1 MSAGTPARSVAEWLR
16 ERSDD
21 QLAATLAMRPDLVS
35 PVPPDVGMLAARAT
49 TRSSVLRALDL
60 LDRAEHGV
68 LEALCLLPEPASY
81 PDLQASLTDEVPAA
95 ALRTSLETLRTLAL
109 VWGED
114 DDLRVVATVRQVTTH
129 PAGLGPAIATVLDR
143 YPSSRVAVLL
153 EALDLPL
160 GNDVPTGSRT
170 VSAFM
175 SDPAAVLALV
185 DKAGSATR
193 PVLDALSWSPVGAVP
208 DALRAVR
215 PADAETPVRTLLAY
229 GLLVAVDSETVV
241 LPREVGLA
249 LRGGKLFPPGALARP
264 ALERVAERS
273 GGIKLVERTAAGQ
286 AFSAVRAVIDLLD
299 AWSIEP
305 PPTLKAGGL
314 GVRELR
320 RWARDL
326 DLDEPVLATYLEAAY
341 AAGLLAAST
350 ELEPAWMPTPTYDTW
365 RRLPPERQWVALA
378 EAWLAT
384 TRLAGLVGVK
394 DDRDRTLSVLSADIE
409 RSSAP
414 DLRRTALTC
423 LAELPKGAAA
433 TAESVVALVSWL
445 VPRRA
450 PARSSEQVEWALS
463 EAAALG
469 LTGVGALSVSG
480 RAVLAGDPAA
490 ASSALEPL
498 LPEPVDH
505 VLLQADLTAVAPGP
519 LVTDLAHELSLVAD
533 VESKGG
539 ATVYRFSEGSVR
551 RALDSGRTTSELH
564 ALLAQHSST
573 PVPQALTYLVDDVA
587 RRHGRIRVGTAGA
600 YIRSDDP
607 AVLAEILASKKT
619 ASLGLRLLAPT
630 VLASRAPVDR
640 VLEVLRGLGQ
650 APVAESADGD
660 VVIRRPDVRRTT
672 PRPRPPRLAELGAPR
687 AELVAAAV
695 VALRAGDRASA
706 AAAHR
711 IQAPSS
717 AADTVALLADAART
731 GRAMWIGY
739 LNADGDASQRII
751 EPQVVEGGV
760 VRAFDHRHNEQ
771 RTFAVHRITGIGE
784 VEPDEA
790 LG

>member
-1 MSAGTPARSVAEWLR
+1 MSPGPPVRSVAEWLR
-16 ERSDD
+16 ERTDD
-21 QLAATLAMRPDLVS
+21 DLAALLAMRPDLVS

-68 LEALCLLPEPASY
+68 LEALCLLPEPA
-81 PDLQASLTDEVPAA
+81 PFTALQASLAGELAVST
-95 ALRTSLETLRTLAL
+95 LRTALNTLRTLAL
-109 VWGED
+109 VWGD
-114 DDLRVVATVRQVTTH
+114 DDGLRVVATVRQVTTH
-129 PAGLGPAIATVLDR
+129 PAGLGPPIGSVLDR
-143 YPSSRVAVLL
+143 YPAARISVLL
-153 EALDLPL
+153 ETLGLPL
-160 GNDVPTGSRT
+160 GTDVVTGARA
-170 VSAFM
+170 VSELM
-175 SDPAAVLALV
+175 SDQAQVLALV
-185 DKAGSATR
+185 QRAGEATR

-215 PADAETPVRTLLAY
+215 PDDAETPVRRLLAY

-249 LRGGKLFPPGALARP
+249 LRGGRLFPPA
-264 ALERVAERS
+264 ALERPMLERVKTRS
-273 GGIKLVERTAAGQ
+273 GNVAQVDRTAAGQ

-299 AWSIEP
+299 AWSVDAP
-305 PPTLKAGGL
+305 PVLKAGGL

-320 RWARDL
+320 KWSRDL
-326 DLDEPVLATYLEAAY
+326 DLDEPVTAAYLESAY

-350 ELEPAWMPTPTYDTW
+350 DLEPVWLPTPTYDTW

-384 TRLAGLVGVK
+384 TRLPGLVGVK

-409 RSSAP
+409 RSAAP
-414 DLRRTALTC
+414 DLRRTALSC

-450 PARSSEQVEWALS
+450 PARSAEQVSWALA

-469 LTGVGALSVSG
+469 VTGAGALSIAG
-480 RAVLAGDPAA
+480 RALLAGDAAA

-505 VLLQADLTAVAPGP
+505 VLLQADLTAIAPGP
-519 LVTDLAHELSLVAD
+519 LVTELAHELSLIAD

-539 ATVYRFSEGSVR
+539 ATVYRFTEGSVR
-551 RALDSGRTTSELH
+551 RGLDSGRTTSELH
-564 ALLAQHSST
+564 ALFAQHSRT
-573 PVPQALTYLVDDVA
+573 PVPQGLTYLVDDVA

-607 AVLAEILASKKT
+607 AVLAEILASRKT
-619 ASLGLRLLAPT
+619 TPLGLRLLAPT
-630 VLASRAPVDR
+630 VLAARAPVDR
-640 VLEVLRGLGQ
+640 VLEVLRSLGH

-660 VVIRRPDVRRTT
+660 VVIRRPDLRRTT
-672 PRPRPPRLAELGAPR
+672 PRPRPPRLADLGAPR
-687 AELVAAAV
+687 AELVQAV
-695 VALRAGDRASA
+695 VIALRAGDRASV

-711 IQAPSS
+711 IRTPSS
-717 AADTVALLADAART
+717 AADTVALLTDAART
-731 GRAMWIGY
+731 GRPMWIGY

-751 EPQVVEGGV
+751 EPKVVEGGV

-771 RTFAVHRITGIGE
+771 RSFAVHRITGIGE
-784 VEPDEA
+784 VAPDEA

>member
-1 MSAGTPARSVAEWLR
+1 MSTGPPVRSVAEWLR
-16 ERSDD
+16 ERSDED
-21 QLAATLAMRPDLVS
+21 LASLLAMRPDLVS

-68 LEALCLLPEPASY
+68 LEALCLLPEPASF
-81 PDLQASLTDEVPAA
+81 A
-95 ALRTSLETLRTLAL
+95 ALQGSLAGELAVSTLRSSLNTLRTLAL
-109 VWGED
+109 VWGD
-114 DDLRVVATVRQVTTH
+114 DDALRVVATVRQVTTH
-129 PAGLGPAIATVLDR
+129 PAGLGPPIAAVLER
-143 YPSSRVAVLL
+143 YPAARVSVLL
-153 EALDLPL
+153 EALALPL
-160 GNDVPTGSRT
+160 GTDVATGART
-170 VSAFM
+170 IAELM
-175 SDPAAVLALV
+175 SDPANVVALV
-185 DKAGSATR
+185 ERAGGATR

-215 PADAETPVRTLLAY
+215 PDDAESPVRRLLAL

-249 LRGGKLFPPGALARP
+249 LRDGKLFPPGALERP
-264 ALERVAERS
+264 MLERMAAKSSPVD
-273 GGIKLVERTAAGQ
+273 RTAAGQ
-286 AFSAVRAVIDLLD
+286 AFSAVRAVVDLLD
-299 AWSIEP
+299 AWSVDP
-305 PPTLKAGGL
+305 PPVLKAGGL

-320 RWARDL
+320 RWSRDL
-326 DLDEPVLATYLEAAY
+326 DLDEAVTAAYLESAY

-350 ELEPAWMPTPTYDTW
+350 ELEPAWLPTPTYDAW
-365 RRLPPERQWVALA
+365 RRLPPEKQWVALA
-378 EAWLAT
+378 DAWLAT
-384 TRLAGLVGVK
+384 TRLPGLVGVK
-394 DDRDRTLSVLSADIE
+394 DDRERTLSVLSADIE
-409 RSSAP
+409 RSAAP
-414 DLRRTALTC
+414 DLRRTALSC

-433 TAESVVALVSWL
+433 TTESVVALVSWL

-450 PARSSEQVEWALS
+450 PARSAEQVSWALA

-469 LTGVGALSVSG
+469 VTGAGALSVSG
-480 RAVLAGDPAA
+480 RALLAGNPAA
-490 ASSALEPL
+490 AAAALEPL

-505 VLLQADLTAVAPGP
+505 VLLQADLTAIAPGP

-539 ATVYRFSEGSVR
+539 ATVYRFTEGSVR
-551 RALDSGRTTSELH
+551 RGLDAGRTASELH
-564 ALLAQHSST
+564 ALFAQHSRT
-573 PVPQALTYLVDDVA
+573 PVPQGLTYLVDDVA

-607 AVLAEILASKKT
+607 AVLAEILASRK
-619 ASLGLRLLAPT
+619 AAPLGLRLLAPT
-630 VLASRAPVDR
+630 VLAARAPVDR
-640 VLEVLRGLGQ
+640 VLEVLRSLGQ

-660 VVIRRPDVRRTT
+660 VVVRRPDVRRTT
-672 PRPRPPRLAELGAPR
+672 PRPRPPRLADLGAPR
-687 AELVAAAV
+687 AELVQAAV
-695 VALRAGDRASA
+695 IALRAGDRASV

-711 IQAPSS
+711 IQTPSS
-717 AADTVALLADAART
+717 AADTVALLTDAART

-751 EPQVVEGGV
+751 EPKVVEGGV

-771 RTFAVHRITGIGE
+771 RSFAVHRITGIGE

>member
-1 MSAGTPARSVAEWLR
+1 MSTGPPVRSVAEWLR
-16 ERSDD
+16 ERTDED
-21 QLAATLAMRPDLVS
+21 LAALLAMRPDLVS

-68 LEALCLLPEPASY
+68 LEALCLLPEPASF
-81 PDLQASLTDEVPAA
+81 A
-95 ALRTSLETLRTLAL
+95 ALQGSLAGELAVSTLRSSLNTLRTLAL
-109 VWGED
+109 VWGD
-114 DDLRVVATVRQVTTH
+114 DDALRVVATVRQVTTH
-129 PAGLGPAIATVLDR
+129 PAGLGPPIASVLER
-143 YPSSRVAVLL
+143 YPAPRVSVLL
-153 EALDLPL
+153 EALGLPL
-160 GNDVPTGSRT
+160 GTDVATGART
-170 VSAFM
+170 IAELM
-175 SDPAAVLALV
+175 SDPANVVALV
-185 DKAGSATR
+185 ERAGGATR

-215 PADAETPVRTLLAY
+215 PDDAETPVRRLLAF

-249 LRGGKLFPPGALARP
+249 LRGGKLFPPGALERP
-264 ALERVAERS
+264 MLERIAAKSSPVD
-273 GGIKLVERTAAGQ
+273 RTAAGQ
-286 AFSAVRAVIDLLD
+286 AFSAVRAVVDLLD
-299 AWSIEP
+299 AWSVDP
-305 PPTLKAGGL
+305 PPVLKAGGL

-320 RWARDL
+320 RWSRDL
-326 DLDEPVLATYLEAAY
+326 DLDEAVTAAYLESAY

-350 ELEPAWMPTPTYDTW
+350 ELEPAWLPTPSYDAW
-365 RRLPPERQWVALA
+365 RRLPPEKQWVALVD
-378 EAWLAT
+378 AWLAT
-384 TRLAGLVGVK
+384 TRLPGLVGVK
-394 DDRDRTLSVLSADIE
+394 DDRERTLSVLSADIE
-409 RSSAP
+409 RSAAP
-414 DLRRTALTC
+414 DLRRTALSC

-433 TAESVVALVSWL
+433 TTESVVALVSWL

-450 PARSSEQVEWALS
+450 PARSAEQVSWALA

-469 LTGVGALSVSG
+469 VTGAGALSVSG
-480 RAVLAGDPAA
+480 RALLAGNPAA
-490 ASSALEPL
+490 AAAALEPL

-505 VLLQADLTAVAPGP
+505 VLLQADLTAIAPGP

-539 ATVYRFSEGSVR
+539 ATVYRFTEGSVR
-551 RALDSGRTTSELH
+551 RGLDAGRTASELH
-564 ALLAQHSST
+564 ALFAQHSRT
-573 PVPQALTYLVDDVA
+573 PVPQGLTYLVDDVA

-607 AVLAEILASKKT
+607 AVLAEILASRR
-619 ASLGLRLLAPT
+619 AAPLGLRLLAPT
-630 VLASRAPVDR
+630 VLAARAPVDR
-640 VLEVLRGLGQ
+640 VLEVLRSLGQ

-660 VVIRRPDVRRTT
+660 VVVRRPDVRRTT
-672 PRPRPPRLAELGAPR
+672 PRPRPPRLADLGAPR
-687 AELVAAAV
+687 AELVQAAV
-695 VALRAGDRASA
+695 IALRAGDRASV

-711 IQAPSS
+711 IQTPSS
-717 AADTVALLADAART
+717 AADTVALLTDAART

-751 EPQVVEGGV
+751 EPKVVEGGV

-771 RTFAVHRITGIGE
+771 RSFAVHRITGIGE

>member
-1 MSAGTPARSVAEWLR
+1 M
-16 ERSDD
+16 
-21 QLAATLAMRPDLVS
+21 
-35 PVPPDVGMLAARAT
+35 
-49 TRSSVLRALDL
+49 
-60 LDRAEHGV
+60 
-68 LEALCLLPEPASY
+68 
-81 PDLQASLTDEVPAA
+81 
-95 ALRTSLETLRTLAL
+95 
-109 VWGED
+109 
-114 DDLRVVATVRQVTTH
+114 
-129 PAGLGPAIATVLDR
+129 
-143 YPSSRVAVLL
+143 
-153 EALDLPL
+153 
-160 GNDVPTGSRT
+160 
-170 VSAFM
+170 
-175 SDPAAVLALV
+175 
-185 DKAGSATR
+185 
-193 PVLDALSWSPVGAVP
+193 
-208 DALRAVR
+208 
-215 PADAETPVRTLLAY
+215 
-229 GLLVAVDSETVV
+229 
-241 LPREVGLA
+241 
-249 LRGGKLFPPGALARP
+249 
-264 ALERVAERS
+264 
-273 GGIKLVERTAAGQ
+273 
-286 AFSAVRAVIDLLD
+286 
-299 AWSIEP
+299 
-305 PPTLKAGGL
+305 
-314 GVRELR
+314 
-320 RWARDL
+320 
-326 DLDEPVLATYLEAAY
+326 
-341 AAGLLAAST
+341 
-350 ELEPAWMPTPTYDTW
+350 
-365 RRLPPERQWVALA
+365 
-378 EAWLAT
+378 
-384 TRLAGLVGVK
+384 
-394 DDRDRTLSVLSADIE
+394 
-409 RSSAP
+409 
-414 DLRRTALTC
+414 
-423 LAELPKGAAA
+423 PKGVAA

-450 PARSSEQVEWALS
+450 PARSAEQVEWALS

-469 LTGVGALSVSG
+469 VTGVGALSVAG
-480 RAVLAGDPAA
+480 RAVLSGDNAA

-539 ATVYRFSEGSVR
+539 ATVYRFTEASVR

-587 RRHGRIRVGTAGA
+587 RRHGRIRVGTAGS

-607 AVLAEILASKKT
+607 SVLAEILAAKK
-619 ASLGLRLLAPT
+619 AAPLGLRLLAPT

-695 VALRAGDRASA
+695 IALRAGDRATA

-711 IQAPSS
+711 IRTPSS

-731 GRAMWIGY
+731 GRPMWIGY

-751 EPQVVEGGV
+751 EPRVVEGGV

>member
-1 MSAGTPARSVAEWLR
+1 
-16 ERSDD
+16 
-21 QLAATLAMRPDLVS
+21 
-35 PVPPDVGMLAARAT
+35 
-49 TRSSVLRALDL
+49 
-60 LDRAEHGV
+60 
-68 LEALCLLPEPASY
+68 
-81 PDLQASLTDEVPAA
+81 
-95 ALRTSLETLRTLAL
+95 
-109 VWGED
+109 
-114 DDLRVVATVRQVTTH
+114 
-129 PAGLGPAIATVLDR
+129 
-143 YPSSRVAVLL
+143 VLL
-153 EALDLPL
+153 EALDLP
-160 GNDVPTGSRT
+160 PTTDATTGARAI
-170 VSAFM
+170 SALLC
-175 SDPAAVLALV
+175 DPGRVLELV
-185 DKAGSATR
+185 DRVGEATR

-208 DALRAVR
+208 DALRPIR
-215 PADAETPVRTLLAY
+215 PQDAETPVRSLLAY
-229 GLLVAVDSETVV
+229 GLLVATDSETVV

-249 LRGGKLFPPGALARP
+249 VRGGKLFPPGALVRP
-264 ALERVAERS
+264 PLVPVAERT
-273 GGIKLVERTAAGQ
+273 GGARLVERTAAGQ
-286 AFSAVRAVIDLLD
+286 AFSAVRAVIDALD
-299 AWSIEP
+299 AWSVEP

-326 DLDEPVLATYLEAAY
+326 DLDEPVLSTYLEAAY

-350 ELEPAWMPTPTYDTW
+350 ELEPAWLPTPGYDTW
-365 RRLPPERQWVALA
+365 RRLPPERQWAALA
-378 EAWLAT
+378 EAWLMT
-384 TRLAGLVGVK
+384 TRLAGLVGAK
-394 DDRDRTLSVLSADIE
+394 DDRDRTLSVLSSDIE

-414 DLRRTALTC
+414 DLRRAALSC
-423 LAELPKGAAA
+423 LAELPKGVAA

-450 PARSSEQVEWALS
+450 PARSAEQVEWALA

-469 LTGVGALSVSG
+469 LTGVGALSVAG
-480 RAVLAGDPAA
+480 RAVLSGDNAA

-539 ATVYRFSEGSVR
+539 ATVYRFTEASVR

-587 RRHGRIRVGTAGA
+587 RRHGRIRVGTAGS

-607 AVLAEILASKKT
+607 SVLAELLAAKK
-619 ASLGLRLLAPT
+619 AGVLGLRLLAPT

-650 APVAESADGD
+650 APVAESADGE

-672 PRPRPPRLAELGAPR
+672 PRPRPPRLADLGAPR

-695 VALRAGDRASA
+695 VALRAGDRATA

-711 IQAPSS
+711 IRTPSS

-731 GRAMWIGY
+731 GRPMWIGY

-751 EPQVVEGGV
+751 EPRVVEGGV